1 MPVKSYLSYEHFR
14 SIPLQLVMILPFVV
28 QALMIV
34 GLINNLSDRDL
45 EIWMYGLV
53 LVLSIGFGLVVA
65 SWVRQSYEAVE
76 IALKESQEK
85 YKVLFQTLPIGVS
98 ITDKEAR
105 ILESNA
111 ISEKWLGIPNPS
123 ESGCLQQRKINPN
136 VLRPDGSPMPVE
148 EYPCVR
154 ALKSSQSVDDVEIG
168 IVCEDEILRWFSV
181 SASPIPLEQYGVVL
195 VHVNISDRKFAEQA
209 MRRSELKL
217 QAFLDNAPTL
227 IAIKD
232 LEGKYLSVNQ
242 EFAYFMQVPEAEIL
256 GKYDYNFFSTEV
268 VKNIRRYELQAIFEG
283 LAIDFEQSLRL
294 PDGMRTFW
302 VTQFPITDNHDKPC
316 AIASISIDISGRK
329 RAELDL
335 AYNYDLREAIYNEST
350 DAIFL
355 VDPFSMLIFDCNRRA
370 VDMFEADSKQE
381 LIGIEGQT
389 LQKNKFTEAEIKSID
404 NDIEKFGYWSQETEY
419 ITKKGHHFWGNLA
432 AKPITVAGKE
442 MNLVRVTDISDR
454 KYVELALKESEA
466 RFQKIAT
473 ISPEAI
479 YILVRR
485 RDGRTLFE
493 YASPAT
499 EELLGVSI
507 EYLKHSSNLRQ
518 ELFHPDD
525 LAGYEQAMAESF
537 KTMQIFHL
545 EWRIIT
551 PQGQIKWIKSQAV
564 PERRDNDD
572 VAWYGFAIDISD
584 RKQSEIALAQ
594 VETDLKKANQE
605 LQRLVNLDGLTQIAN
620 RRCFDERILNEWQRL
635 HREQQPLSLLM
646 FDVDY
651 FKRYNDHY
659 GHQLG
664 DECLLRIAQAVDQA
678 VCRPADLVARY
689 GGEEFIVILPNTS
702 LEGAIVVAHILH
714 KAIAA
719 LQISHQ
725 DSEVSDVVT
734 ISMGIASDIP
744 NLERS
749 PYVLINQADQALYY
763 AKQKGRN
770 QSVIFTD

>member
-1 MPVKSYLSYEHFR
+1 MPARSSLIYDHFR
-14 SIPLQLVMILPFVV
+14 SIPLTLVMVLTFVL
-28 QALMIV
+28 QAVAIV
-34 GLINNLSDRDL
+34 GLVNYLSDGYW
-45 EIWMYGLV
+45 EIWIYGLI
-53 LVLSIGFGLVVA
+53 LMLSIGFGLIV
-65 SWVRQSYEAVE
+65 SYWISRTYESVE

-123 ESGCLQQRKINPN
+123 EIGCLQQRKINPN

-168 IVCEDEILRWFSV
+168 IVCEDETLRWFSV

-242 EFAYFMQVPEAEIL
+242 EFVYFMQVSEAEIL
-256 GKYDYNFFSTEV
+256 GKYDYNFFSAET

-283 LAIDFEQSLRL
+283 LAIDFEQSLQL

-302 VTQFPITDNHDKPC
+302 VTQFPIMDNHDKPC
-316 AIASISIDISGRK
+316 AIASISIDISDRK

-404 NDIEKFGYWSQETEY
+404 NDIEKFGYWIQETEY
-419 ITKKGHHFWGNLA
+419 ITKKGHHIWGNLA

-454 KYVELALKESEA
+454 KYAELALQKSEA

-479 YILVRR
+479 YILVRHL
-485 RDGRTLFE
+485 DGSMLFE
-493 YASPAT
+493 YASPAS

-507 EYLKHSSNLRQ
+507 EYLSQNPDLRH

-525 LAGYEQAMAESF
+525 LAGYEQAMGESL
-537 KTMQIFHL
+537 KTMLMFQH

-551 PQGQIKWIKSQAV
+551 PQGQIKWIKSQAM
-564 PERRDNDD
+564 PERRANGDI
-572 VAWYGFAIDISD
+572 AWYGFAIDISD
-584 RKQSEIALAQ
+584 RKQSEIALAY
-594 VETDLKKANQE
+594 VEADLKKANQE

-620 RRCFDERILNEWQRL
+620 RRCFDERVLYEWQRL
-635 HREQQPLSLLM
+635 HREKQPLSLLM

-664 DECLLRIAQAVDQA
+664 DECLLRISQAVDQL

-689 GGEEFIVILPNTS
+689 GGEEFIVILPNTN
-702 LEGAIVVAHILH
+702 LDGAIAVAKIVHE
-714 KAIAA
+714 AIAD
-719 LQISHQ
+719 LQIPHQ
-725 DSEVSDVVT
+725 ASDVSDVVT

-763 AKQKGRN
+763 AKQQGRN